1 MFKKSFMKIG
11 LVLLTISSMQG
22 KTIDDVVENTFKKN
36 HNIKALESSINVALE
51 ELNLSTKWANPI
63 LSYGLSDIQFDD
75 IKARDKEPMQ
85 GQFIGISQV
94 IPIGNKIDIKKKI
107 AKNKYEISKYE
118 MEDKKLQLKSKI
130 YEFIFNI
137 KVYKEKLEL
146 LEKYK
151 SNTKKLE
158 ELLKELYKYNKAN
171 QVQILKT
178 QIKYNEL
185 NLKIQDLK
193 TMLNTLKYKLEQ
205 ITYSK
210 YSNIK
215 FQYKIKNLS
224 LISDVKKHPKLL
236 SILEESKMFEEIS
249 ALEKERKKSDVKVN
263 LAYIQR
269 HSKYEDYVNISVSVP
284 LPILG
289 IEDLKSRKAKFKAM
303 EVNYKY
309 SDMLLVFENKLEIL
323 QQNINDSQTS
333 YNIIKKEILPKY
345 EQLQRLIENYISL
358 SSFKNIDSKELIN
371 NMNESIKYELKAVDE
386 KQKYFTLLS
395 KSIYFL
401 KELK

>member
-1 MFKKSFMKIG
+1 MFKKSFIKIG
-11 LVLLTISSMQG
+11 LLLLTISSMQG

-94 IPIGNKIDIKKKI
+94 IPTGNKIDIKKKI

-224 LISDVKKHPKLL
+224 LIGDVKKHPKLL
-236 SILEESKMFEEIS
+236 SILEESKMFEGIS
-249 ALEKERKKSDVKVN
+249 TLEKERKKSDVKVN